1 MKVPFVVP
9 HRSLPWPPGR
19 VIRIMAVRRTRAK
32 LLSRSGPDGRLT
44 GCGAAVAQWEAAVRP
59 RSVATPVDFNT
70 RLGSKVAW
78 YVVMA
83 GGIVTSSPVPPSATL
98 APSPHPA
105 CACVWPYN
113 SMAAR
118 GNSPIRG
125 GGAANIRDSRVQGKP
140 RAARSLTSIL
150 INPINLVRQGWYLR
164 LGQP

>member
-19 VIRIMAVRRTRAK
+19 VVWIMAVRRTRAK
-32 LLSRSGPDGRLT
+32 LLSRSGPDGRLWCSRGPMG
-44 GCGAAVAQWEAAVRP
+44 GCGEAQECSDSRGFQ
-59 RSVATPVDFNT
+59 RT
-70 RLGSKVAW
+70 RLGSKVAS

-105 CACVWPYN
+105 CAWPHAYGPTT
-113 SMAAR
+113 AWQHGEIVR
-118 GNSPIRG
+118 RG

-150 INPINLVRQGWYLR
+150 INPINLVRQGW
-164 LGQP
+164 

>member
-1 MKVPFVVP
+1 M
-9 HRSLPWPPGR
+9 GGC
-19 VIRIMAVRRTRAK
+19 A
-32 LLSRSGPDGRLT
+32 
-44 GCGAAVAQWEAAVRP
+44 CGAAVAQWEAAVRP

-118 GNSPIRG
+118 GNSPTRG
-125 GGAANIRDSRVQGKP
+125 GGGQHSRFACSRQAACCAIFNLNPHQPHQP
-140 RAARSLTSIL
+140 RQTGVVSSTGTAIGMVVKYILLAQCEILSLTGVIL
-150 INPINLVRQGWYLR
+150 SASAVFAG
-164 LGQP
+164 